1 MRKIRRLFA
10 LLLAMLLL
18 LSACGQQPSD
28 DPVPENPVAPT
39 EPDPP
44 LDASGEE
51 EEQPQP
57 LSPMDVLL
65 ENFPLLDGST
75 SLIPL
80 EAGIRAALF
89 NISTEEATKAV
100 SHTTTWGSFYRLLDG
115 SVDMIF
121 STPISEEQQRLA
133 SEANV
138 ELEQV
143 PVVREA
149 FVFVVNAANPVDTL
163 TQQQIRDIYS
173 GKITNWKELGGDDEP
188 IVAFQRNED
197 SGSQNYMLDFM
208 GDTPLIDAP
217 SELRPASM
225 SGLMS
230 VIAPNDG
237 SLGSIGYSVY
247 AYAADMYGLG
257 DNIKFVQVDG
267 VAPTKETMISEEY
280 PLTSFNYAIFRAEAA
295 EGGPV
300 RTLVEWITSYEG
312 QLAIAKAGYATLED
326 IGYGYET
333 QELTLYEGTGSGS
346 AYPGSVPTYEYT
358 VVDGQSDWYVNY
370 LNLQGR
376 YYRFSGSYDPVF
388 LTDDTLRQEVLDFIQ
403 ASAPIV
409 TEDYD
414 AMCTMIEQTN
424 ASSTSDSQ
432 YGYTPHYLVGFDDW
446 FSGIQLEGENYA
458 VIASV
463 KNGYLSVAVSMGYTE
478 PTMDSYCRYYRT
490 ETAVWDLLS
499 GKRLAPEE
507 LFYEGVDI
515 AKALNDYLSA
525 KCQQP
530 EDYRYGL
537 EYRTKTEYAGLLEQ
551 GWHLTA
557 DAIYFD
563 QDNPYFSC
571 GYRFSLNDLPEGI
584 MVTEQPR
591 DMSQALNTPVTRQFR
606 LITDSYEACS
616 TDEENF
622 CSYHLLKEDAYPGWK
637 KINQTIQKY
646 IDKYCTRETVYA
658 YYEKLGITDPQFDI
672 DAFYFSMTDL
682 GGKYILVTSRV
693 PDLWVDNPQGYS
705 ELDPDLDYPYWEYFI
720 FDTETGKQLKWTDL
734 LVGDWE
740 SAMIFGNENAFLPD
754 ENYRLI
760 YFETDSAQGP
770 TFVFQKPND
779 ETYSAIRLTIPAE
792 YIRW

>member
-1 MRKIRRLFA
+1 MKKIRRAFA

-18 LSACGQQPSD
+18 LSACGKQPTQ
-28 DPVPENPVAPT
+28 DPVQEDPQVPTDPLPQAPVEPEE
-39 EPDPP
+39 EPQPLDP
-44 LDASGEE
+44 LDA
-51 EEQPQP
+51 
-57 LSPMDVLL
+57 LR

-89 NISTEEATKAV
+89 NISTEEATKVV

-115 SVDMIF
+115 AVDMIF

-225 SGLMS
+225 RGLMS

-237 SLGSIGYSVY
+237 SVGSIGYSVY

-257 DNIKFVQVDG
+257 DNIKFIQVDG
-267 VAPTKETMISEEY
+267 VAPTKETMISEGY
-280 PLTSFNYAIFRAEAA
+280 PLTSFNYAIFRAEEA
-295 EGGPV
+295 EGGSV

-326 IGYGYET
+326 IGYNYGQQTMQFYS
-333 QELTLYEGTGSGS
+333 GTGTGS
-346 AYPGSVPTYEYT
+346 AYPGSVPTYQYAVGT
-358 VVDGQSDWYVNY
+358 GLDDWYDNY
-370 LNLQGR
+370 LALQGQ

-388 LTDDTLRQEVLDFIQ
+388 LADDALRQEVYDFIQ
-403 ASAPIV
+403 TSAPIV
-409 TEDYD
+409 TEEYD
-414 AMCTMIEQTN
+414 AMCAMIEQTN
-424 ASSTSDSQ
+424 AGNLSGVHM
-432 YGYTPHYLVGFDDW
+432 GYFPQYLVGLSDW

-458 VIASV
+458 VRASA

-478 PTMDSYCRYYRT
+478 SFMDGYCRYYRT

-499 GKRLAPEE
+499 GERLAPEE

-515 AKALNDYLSA
+515 AKVLNDYLSA
-525 KCQQP
+525 KSQQP
-530 EDYRYGL
+530 EDYQYGL
-537 EYRTKTEYAGLLEQ
+537 DYRMKTDFAGLPEQ

-563 QDNPYFSC
+563 QDHPYFSC
-571 GYRFSLNDLPEGI
+571 GYCFSLEDLPEGI

-591 DMSQALNTPVTRQFR
+591 DMSQALTSPVTKQFR
-606 LITDSYEACS
+606 VITSSYEACS

-646 IDKYCTRETVYA
+646 IDKYCTKETVFA
-658 YYEKLGITDPQFDI
+658 YYEKLGITDPMFDL

-693 PDLWVDNPQGYS
+693 PKVWVDMPQGYAA
-705 ELDPDLDYPYWEYFI
+705 LDHTLDYPHWEYFI

-734 LVGDWE
+734 LLGDWE
-740 SAMIFGNENAFLPD
+740 SATMFGNENTFLPD

-760 YFETDSAQGP
+760 YFDADTAQGS

-779 ETYSAIRLTIPAE
+779 ETYSAIRLIIPAE